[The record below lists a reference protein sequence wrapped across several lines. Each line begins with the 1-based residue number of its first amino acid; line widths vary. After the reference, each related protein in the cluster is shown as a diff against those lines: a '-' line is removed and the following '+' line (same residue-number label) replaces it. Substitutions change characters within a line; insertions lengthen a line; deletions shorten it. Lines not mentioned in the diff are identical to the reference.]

1 MKLLLASLLL
11 SSILVLSF
19 LFYRSQ
25 RLKDGVLRHEI
36 GAFCES
42 LGYRPDSR
50 ECISNRYRKE
60 PLCVFW
66 EAGQVLE
73 AYFVLD
79 ILLKEYPAAVYLIDG
94 VKPEDLDRD
103 DRALADICKHS
114 LLVTNSEEASILNS
128 LIILQ
133 EQGFV
138 NRGVFLLSDEGCSKH
153 CRNIT
158 RPFADYIIRNYWC
171 EAMNA
176 HKDAYYVPLGYASP
190 FTEPSEN
197 AILPCTFR
205 RFIASFKGSLKAD
218 RSLFIDYLK
227 NSSIYNES
235 KFLIQTTKDF
245 HQGDPAYQFRGL
257 LLNSQIA
264 PCPAGNNPEQFRIWE
279 ALSTASIPILQQG
292 ETFSKLPANHPL
304 IIVDNVKE
312 MVRKIEWLS
321 NEPSEMMKAQC
332 TTFLWWLSYK
342 KTLQRQIVE
351 LILNG
356 RHLQWQ

>member
-1 MKLLLASLLL
+1 MKLPLASLLL
-11 SSILVLSF
+11 SSILVLAF

-25 RLKDGVLRHEI
+25 RLRDGILRHEI

-42 LGYRPDSR
+42 LGYRPDSAPK
-50 ECISNRYRKE
+50 ETVFSKRYRKE

-73 AYFVLD
+73 AYFVFD
-79 ILLKEYPAAVYLIDG
+79 ILLKEYPAAVYWIDG

-103 DRALADICKHS
+103 DRTLEDICKHS
-114 LLVTNSEEASILNS
+114 LLVTNS
-128 LIILQ
+128 
-133 EQGFV
+133 FV

-171 EAMNA
+171 EAMNT

-190 FTEPSEN
+190 FTEPNEN
-197 AILPCTFR
+197 AILPCPFR
-205 RFIASFKGSLKAD
+205 RFTASFKGSLKAD
-218 RSLFIDYLK
+218 RSLFIEYLK

-235 KFLIQTTKDF
+235 RFLVQATKDF

-279 ALSTASIPILQQG
+279 ALSTASIPILQRG

-321 NEPSEMMKAQC
+321 NEPLEMMKAQC